1 MLKREFPIL
10 KLFCFLSRTTCTA
23 EGKWSHP
30 LPSCL
35 APCILPEVEQGVLG
49 DLRVG
54 DRLQHGTS
62 ITINC
67 TADYE
72 PLREAIAVEKTFK
85 INGNFER
92 K

>member
-1 MLKREFPIL
+1 MLEREFPIL

-54 DRLQHGTS
+54 QSALY
-62 ITINC
+62 IYMYPNLMIN
-67 TADYE
+67 
-72 PLREAIAVEKTFK
+72 R
-85 INGNFER
+85 
-92 K
+92 